1 MGVGTLINMGRCLIA
16 ACRQGAVHE
25 GFGASMADKMNT
37 VEDLMVT
44 GLHYVLDFENKASD
58 GAKKMAEATTDS
70 EAKELFEKSAT
81 MSKTYAQRIEA
92 TFRNLGKPVETSENR
107 IADAML
113 HEVQGMIQ
121 EGQKGPVLDAAL
133 IVAASQMQHY
143 RMASYGSMLIYAKLI
158 DKEDAAK
165 GLAENLDDSK
175 GGDEKLKDVAKG
187 SVNPAALKASLQAA

>member
-1 MGVGTLINMGRCLIA
+1 
-16 ACRQGAVHE
+16 
-25 GFGASMADKMNT
+25 MADKMDT
-37 VEDLMVT
+37 VEDLMIT
-44 GLHYVLDFENKASD
+44 GLHYVLDFENKASN
-58 GAKKMAEATTDS
+58 GAKTMAAAATDAD
-70 EAKELFEKSAT
+70 AKELFEKSAT
-81 MSKTYAQRIEA
+81 MGKQYAQRIEA

-175 GGDEKLKDVAKG
+175 AGDEKLKDVAKG
-187 SVNPAALKASLQAA
+187 SVNPAALKASMQAA